1 LTKKRFASL
10 CPTADCQNTG
20 LRFNQKGVT
29 VRIRDEAEDG
39 AGSGK
44 FPGGLAM
51 KHGTLAPQA
60 ITRASLELV
69 LTRSVGSFGLLLYCL
84 ALPDVLIQIP
94 IETVGWDLMFI
105 AGIPAAILWS
115 MLVPRP
121 GTWLQVSTGTAAML
135 MICSFLLWHLG
146 FIGTGTHADS
156 RPWSYGISG
165 LGIALSAIAF
175 RASFAAVYA
184 GLFCLLILL
193 VPVTDAGNARSWY
206 ESGQDALLGVVLA
219 VVIISPITALRR
231 AATASDNAAQASIV
245 EAAAAAQAEALSVER
260 TRLDGLTHDTVMATL
275 TVAAQ
280 ASTGEV
286 MEAAAQA
293 ARDSLCQ
300 LDGLHRPEVEG
311 ASISPDELVNRLR
324 GATLAH
330 ETRIRCDTSRP
341 VPRSIPLAASR
352 ALIQATAE
360 AVRNSAIHA
369 SGTSE
374 VSVQFSNDPFV
385 QSVVIQ
391 ISDNGPGFDLAA
403 VAPQRLGIR
412 VSIIKRMQDICG
424 EAVIDS
430 RLGAGTRVRLT
441 WMEMQ
446 EYE

>member
-1 LTKKRFASL
+1 
-10 CPTADCQNTG
+10 
-20 LRFNQKGVT
+20 
-29 VRIRDEAEDG
+29 
-39 AGSGK
+39 
-44 FPGGLAM
+44 
-51 KHGTLAPQA
+51 
-60 ITRASLELV
+60 
-69 LTRSVGSFGLLLYCL
+69 
-84 ALPDVLIQIP
+84 
-94 IETVGWDLMFI
+94 
-105 AGIPAAILWS
+105 
-115 MLVPRP
+115 
-121 GTWLQVSTGTAAML
+121 
-135 MICSFLLWHLG
+135 
-146 FIGTGTHADS
+146 
-156 RPWSYGISG
+156 
-165 LGIALSAIAF
+165 
-175 RASFAAVYA
+175 
-184 GLFCLLILL
+184 
-193 VPVTDAGNARSWY
+193 
-206 ESGQDALLGVVLA
+206 
-219 VVIISPITALRR
+219 
-231 AATASDNAAQASIV
+231 
-245 EAAAAAQAEALSVER
+245 
-260 TRLDGLTHDTVMATL
+260 MATL

-324 GATLAH
+324 GSTLAH